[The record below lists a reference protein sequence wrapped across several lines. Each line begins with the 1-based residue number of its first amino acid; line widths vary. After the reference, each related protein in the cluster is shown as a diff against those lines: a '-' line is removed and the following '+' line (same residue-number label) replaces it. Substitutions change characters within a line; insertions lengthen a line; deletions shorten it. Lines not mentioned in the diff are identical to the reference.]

1 MKTLHQLKKMKIM
14 NNHSY
19 TENELGDKPKEL
31 TMKEINEKYINRI
44 IESLENDKELWTR
57 EVMCGMGGCFVD
69 YYSPKYPTTDGGT
82 LSFSD
87 KEYVSAHID
96 GRIAWSVP
104 FWMYH
109 NPFSDKSR
117 RLRRALNTMKVYLIE
132 KDVQERLEKLNKS
145 V

>member
-1 MKTLHQLKKMKIM
+1 M
-14 NNHSY
+14 NNNSY
-19 TENELGDKPKEL
+19 TANEMGDKPKEL
-31 TMKEINEKYINRI
+31 TMKEINEKYVNRI

-69 YYSPKYPTTDGGT
+69 YYSPKYSTKDGGT

-96 GRIAWSVP
+96 GRLAWSVP

-117 RLRRALNTMKVYLIE
+117 RLRRALDTMRVYLIE
-132 KDVQERLEKLNKS
+132 KDVQEHLEKLNKS
-145 V
+145 VE

>member
-1 MKTLHQLKKMKIM
+1 M
-14 NNHSY
+14 NNNSY
-19 TENELGDKPKEL
+19 TVNEMGDKPKEL
-31 TMKEINEKYINRI
+31 TIKEINEKYVNRI

-69 YYSPKYPTTDGGT
+69 YYSPKYPTKNGGT

-96 GRIAWSVP
+96 GWIAWSVP

-117 RLRRALNTMKVYLIE
+117 RLRRALDTMKTYLIE

-145 V
+145 VE

>member
-1 MKTLHQLKKMKIM
+1 MSE
-14 NNHSY
+14 NSY
-19 TENELGDKPKEL
+19 TANEMGDKPKEL
-31 TMKEINEKYINRI
+31 TMKEINEKYVNRI

-69 YYSPKYPTTDGGT
+69 YYSPKYPTKNGGT

-104 FWMYH
+104 FWVYH

-117 RLRRALNTMKVYLIE
+117 RLRRALDTMRVYLIE
-132 KDVQERLEKLNKS
+132 KDVQEHLEKLNKS
-145 V
+145 VE

>member
-1 MKTLHQLKKMKIM
+1 MM
-14 NNHSY
+14 NNNSY
-19 TENELGDKPKEL
+19 TANELGNKPKEL
-31 TMKEINEKYINRI
+31 TMKEINERYVNRI
-44 IESLENDKELWTR
+44 IGSLENDKELWER
-57 EVMCGMGGCFVD
+57 EVMCGMDGCFVD

-96 GRIAWSVP
+96 GRMAWSIP

-117 RLRRALNTMKVYLIE
+117 RLRKALDTMKVYLIE
-132 KDVQERLEKLNKS
+132 KDVQERRDKLSKS
-145 V
+145 IE

>member
-1 MKTLHQLKKMKIM
+1 MM
-14 NNHSY
+14 NNDSY
-19 TENELGDKPKEL
+19 TANELGNKPKEL
-31 TMKEINEKYINRI
+31 TMKEINEKYVNRI

-117 RLRRALNTMKVYLIE
+117 RLRRALDTMRVYLID
-132 KDVQERLEKLNKS
+132 KDNQKYRDKLLKS
-145 V
+145 IK

>member
-1 MKTLHQLKKMKIM
+1 MM
-14 NNHSY
+14 NNDSY
-19 TENELGDKPKEL
+19 TANELGDKPKEL
-31 TMKEINEKYINRI
+31 TMKEINEKYVNRI

-96 GRIAWSVP
+96 GKMAWSIP

-109 NPFSDKSR
+109 NPFSNQSR
-117 RLRRALNTMKVYLIE
+117 RLRRAMDVMRVYLIE
-132 KDVQERLEKLNKS
+132 KDAQKYRDKLTDSIK
-145 V
+145 

>member
-1 MKTLHQLKKMKIM
+1 M
-14 NNHSY
+14 NNNSY
-19 TENELGDKPKEL
+19 TVNEMGDKPKEL
-31 TMKEINEKYINRI
+31 TIKEINEKYVNRI

-69 YYSPKYPTTDGGT
+69 YYSPKYSTKDGGT

-96 GRIAWSVP
+96 GRLAWSVP

-117 RLRRALNTMKVYLIE
+117 RLRRALDTMRVYLID
-132 KDVQERLEKLNKS
+132 KDVQKRLEKLNKS
-145 V
+145 VE